1 MIKNL
6 GNKELVE
13 KYEKI
18 GIELNNIFMELCSR
32 YENKELTKEE
42 MIYVIEIGTRRGSEL
57 VDCFNVNKN
66 DMKDGFSELIEILS
80 DENR

>member
-13 KYEKI
+13 KYEKV

-32 YENKELTKEE
+32 FENKELTKEE

-57 VDCFNVNKN
+57 VDRFNVNKN

-80 DENR
+80 NENR

>member
-32 YENKELTKEE
+32 FENKELTKEE

-57 VDCFNVNKN
+57 VDRFNVNKN